1 MADNRENMAQIFHPS
16 LNTIAKLILFGGVFI
31 LAIVWVVLIALF
43 RSPFATGVN
52 APVEQPVPFSH
63 EHHVGGLGLDCRYC
77 HVSVEKSAFA
87 DLPPTETCMTC
98 HSQIWTN
105 AQMLEPIRES
115 FKTGQPLQWNRVN
128 NLPDYVY
135 FNHSIHIAK
144 GVGCET
150 CHGRVDQMPLM
161 SKAHTLYMGWCL
173 NCHRHPENYI
183 RPKDQVFTMGYQPAT
198 NQVTLG
204 KQLVKDYNIL
214 PGSRLDD
221 CYICHR

>member
-1 MADNRENMAQIFHPS
+1 MPQIFHPG
-16 LNTIAKLILFGGVFI
+16 LNTIAKVLLFGGIFI
-31 LAIVWVVLIALF
+31 LAIVWAVLVALF
-43 RSPFATGVN
+43 RSPFANGVN
-52 APVEQPVPFSH
+52 ATVEQPVPFSH

-105 AQMLEPIRES
+105 AQMLEPVRES

-183 RPKDQVFTMGYQPAT
+183 RPKDQVFTMDYQPAT
-198 NQVTLG
+198 DQVTLG
-204 KQLVKDYNIL
+204 KQLMKDYNIL

>member
-1 MADNRENMAQIFHPS
+1 MPQIFHPS
-16 LNTIAKLILFGGVFI
+16 LNTIAKVILFGGVFI
-31 LAIVWVVLIALF
+31 LAAVWVILIFLF

-52 APVEQPVPFSH
+52 TPVEQPVPFSH

-77 HVSVEKSAFA
+77 HVSVEKSSFA

-98 HSQIWTN
+98 HSQIWNN
-105 AQMLEPIRES
+105 APMLEPVRES

-150 CHGRVDQMPLM
+150 CHGRMDKMPLT
-161 SKAHTLYMGWCL
+161 SKANTFYMDWCL

-198 NQVTLG
+198 DQVTLG
-204 KQLVKDYNIL
+204 KQLVKEYNIL

>member
-1 MADNRENMAQIFHPS
+1 MPQIFHPG
-16 LNTIAKLILFGGVFI
+16 LNTVAKIILFGGVFI
-31 LAIVWVVLIALF
+31 LAAVYVVLVALF

-77 HVSVEKSAFA
+77 HVSVEKSSFA

-98 HSQIWTN
+98 HSQIWNN
-105 AQMLEPIRES
+105 APMLEPVRES

-150 CHGRVDQMPLM
+150 CHGRMDQMPLT

-198 NQVTLG
+198 DQVTLG
-204 KQLVKDYNIL
+204 KQLMKEYNIL

>member
-1 MADNRENMAQIFHPS
+1 MPQIFHPS
-16 LNTIAKLILFGGVFI
+16 LNTVAKVILFGGVFI
-31 LAIVWVVLIALF
+31 LAAVYVVLVALF

-77 HVSVEKSAFA
+77 HVSVEKSSFA

-98 HSQIWTN
+98 HSQIWNN
-105 AQMLEPIRES
+105 APMLEPIRES
-115 FKTGQPLQWNRVN
+115 FKSGQPIQWNRVN

-150 CHGRVDQMPLM
+150 CHGRMDQMPLT
-161 SKAHTLYMGWCL
+161 SKAQTLYMGWCL

-183 RPKDQVFTMGYQPAT
+183 RPKDQVFTMGYQPVAD
-198 NQVTLG
+198 QVTLG
-204 KQLVKDYNIL
+204 KQLMKEYNIL

>member
-1 MADNRENMAQIFHPS
+1 MPQIFHPS
-16 LNTIAKLILFGGVFI
+16 LNTIAKVILFGGVFI
-31 LAIVWVVLIALF
+31 LAIVWVFLIALF

-77 HVSVEKSAFA
+77 HVSVEKSYFA

-98 HSQIWTN
+98 HSQIWNNT
-105 AQMLEPIRES
+105 QMLEPVRES

-150 CHGRVDQMPLM
+150 CHGRVDQMPLT
-161 SKAHTLYMGWCL
+161 SKAHTLYMDWCL

-183 RPKDQVFTMGYQPAT
+183 RPKDQVFTMGYQPRMD
-198 NQVTLG
+198 QVTLG
-204 KQLVKDYNIL
+204 KQLMKEYNIL